1 MAVKELYV
9 GNLDHDIDLEEV
21 TPLFAQYGT
30 YHDARLVTERETDR
44 PYAYAFI
51 TMEERA
57 ADECIRCLHG
67 EEFLGMTLHVQEA
80 SSNIEADGSA
90 F

>member
-9 GNLDHDIDLEEV
+9 GNLDYDIDLDEV

-30 YHDARLVTERETDR
+30 YHDARLVTKREGDGA
-44 PYAYAFI
+44 YAYAFI

-67 EEFLGMTLHVQEA
+67 EEFLGMTLLVQE
-80 SSNIEADGSA
+80 SGPNVEAARGA